1 METANR
7 QATLEAVEKVL
18 GLRGVRATVLD
29 GALRAVE
36 GVANVWLARL
46 GLPGLA
52 LTLAMVDDKV
62 ALDVQG
68 AGGGHGYAGA
78 SAGERRRVALALM
91 LALAEIAQAS
101 GGGVPGTLWFDE
113 VFDVLDEDGVT
124 AVCATLE
131 ELAAER
137 CVVVITHNPV
147 VIEQLPN
154 AAHLRMERGVARWI
168 TEPRGAGIEG
178 V

>member
-1 METANR
+1 LHVIHGHRGSPVEVPDYLR
-7 QATLEAVEKVL
+7 TLTISNPDSYAFHFPPTKTT
-18 GLRGVRATVLD
+18 LRIYSQPDRF
-29 GALRAVE
+29 
-36 GVANVWLARL
+36 
-46 GLPGLA
+46 
-52 LTLAMVDDKV
+52 
-62 ALDVQG
+62 
-68 AGGGHGYAGA
+68 
-78 SAGERRRVALALM
+78 
-91 LALAEIAQAS
+91 
-101 GGGVPGTLWFDE
+101 GTLWFDE